1 MSTEKVSSQPVRAS
15 LAAFIGACLRPST
28 PLARA
33 IVTVLAVKLIAVLV
47 MGIFFATQNVVVDA
61 TTIGRLLGPSSPL

>member
-1 MSTEKVSSQPVRAS
+1 MNTEKVSSKPVRTS
-15 LAAFIGACLRPST
+15 LTAFIGACLRPST

-47 MGIFFATQNVVVDA
+47 
-61 TTIGRLLGPSSPL
+61 SPLRT